1 MERIMIQAKISFLP
15 YTTLSNLSS
24 LIGLIRVEQRY
35 FYFICR
41 LLTSD
46 SVMSVYFDTVT
57 DILRIFS

>member
-1 MERIMIQAKISFLP
+1 MIQAKISFLP
-15 YTTLSNLSS
+15 YPTLSNLSP
-24 LIGLIRVEQRY
+24 LIDPIRVEQRY

-46 SVMSVYFDTVT
+46 SVTSAYFDTVT